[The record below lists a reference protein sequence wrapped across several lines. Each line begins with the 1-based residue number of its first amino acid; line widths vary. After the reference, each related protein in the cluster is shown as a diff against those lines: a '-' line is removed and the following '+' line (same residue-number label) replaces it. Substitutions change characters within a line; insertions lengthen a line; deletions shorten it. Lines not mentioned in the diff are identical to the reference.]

1 MIRKTLTAMTFGFL
15 ALAIAGGAQ
24 AKSLLKDVVEI
35 QERLIVIGIAY
46 RIDERCD
53 SLSIRDFRKN
63 TALLGVANR
72 AMQLG
77 YTRAEITAYIDDKVE
92 KDRLVT
98 VAEGRL
104 SEMGAVEGQPETFC
118 RVGQEQIT
126 AGTDIGR
133 LLR

>member
-104 SEMGAVEGQPETFC
+104 AEMGAVEGQPETFC

>member
-104 SEMGAVEGQPETFC
+104 AEMGAVEGQPQTFC

>member
-46 RIDERCD
+46 RIDEPCD
-53 SLSIRDFRKN
+53 SLPIRDFRKN

-104 SEMGAVEGQPETFC
+104 AEMGAVEGQPETFC

>member
-35 QERLIVIGIAY
+35 QERLIVIGIAH

-77 YTRAEITAYIDDKVE
+77 YSRAEITAYIDDKVE

-104 SEMGAVEGQPETFC
+104 AEMGAVEGQPETFC

>member
-15 ALAIAGGAQ
+15 ALAIAGGTQ

-104 SEMGAVEGQPETFC
+104 AEMGAVEGQPETFC
-118 RVGQEQIT
+118 RVGQEQIA

>member
-77 YTRAEITAYIDDKVE
+77 YSRAEITAYIDDKVE

-104 SEMGAVEGQPETFC
+104 AEMGAVEGQPETFC

>member
-46 RIDERCD
+46 RIYERCD

-104 SEMGAVEGQPETFC
+104 AEMGAVEGQPETFC